1 MSSRPTSRRTPAAR
15 TTRSAAAT
23 PILNDVWYH
32 AAATYDGTS
41 WKLYL
46 NGNLET
52 LSCPTTCSP
61 GATPRSDSI
70 QGVGLGAM
78 IDSTGTALGRF
89 DGVIDEARVW
99 SVARTQL
106 QIQGTMDSELTSGT
120 NLEARWGLND
130 ASGEDVTD
138 SLPSPADG
146 VLAGTGYD
154 WVPGFV
160 PPAAGNSAPNAPAL
174 NAPLNG
180 ATGIATSPTLSVGV
194 SDPNSSDL
202 LTVTFFGRPLASGNF
217 TEIGQNT
224 GVVSGTNTATT
235 WVNRGAGQTFEWYA
249 TVNDGTLTTTGPTW
263 TFHTLASVDP
273 VFVGVGDIGSC
284 SVTTDTDTGNVIAG
298 IDGAIWTTGDNVYPN
313 GTATDF
319 ANCYADT
326 PWGTAPIKDRTRPIP
341 GNHDWGAGVTD
352 NLDGYFGYFG
362 LNANDGGTS
371 YYSYD
376 INSYWHVVNLDS
388 ECEEALLGGCDVG
401 SAQEL
406 WLKADLA
413 ANSTKNVIALWHKP
427 RYSSGQTNLQVL
439 QPLWDDLYAAGAD
452 ILLDG
457 HDHIYERFVP
467 MKSGAALSDPPV
479 ADPTYGIQQFTVGT
493 GGEAHHSLGTVL
505 DTSVVRNNTDF
516 GIMKF
521 TLHANSYD
529 WVFLPIAGST
539 FTDSGTGTVHDAP
552 PAPNNAP
559 VANSASFSIPAGAST
574 GGTLTASDADS
585 DPLTFSIV
593 SPPSKGTLSLDNA
606 TTGAY
611 TYSSFPS
618 ATGTDSFT
626 FKVNDGLAD
635 SNVATVTVTV
645 LPSQRYWLVA
655 SDGGIFTFG
664 DGRVLWLDRR
674 TDRSTSRSSAWR
686 QRRRGRATGWWRPT
700 VGSSPSATP
709 ASSAHAVAPASTN
722 RSSAWPPRRP
732 ASATGW
738 WRATAAL
745 PFGDARF
752 YGSMGGQTLDQPVVG
767 MAATPDGH
775 GYWLVASDGGIFA
788 FGDAGFFGSTGGQL
802 LDQPVVG
809 MAPTPAATATGWW
822 PATAASSPS
831 ATPASTARRAAS
843 R

>member
-1 MSSRPTSRRTPAAR
+1 M
-15 TTRSAAAT
+15 
-23 PILNDVWYH
+23 
-32 AAATYDGTS
+32 
-41 WKLYL
+41 
-46 NGNLET
+46 
-52 LSCPTTCSP
+52 
-61 GATPRSDSI
+61 
-70 QGVGLGAM
+70 
-78 IDSTGTALGRF
+78 
-89 DGVIDEARVW
+89 
-99 SVARTQL
+99 
-106 QIQGTMDSELTSGT
+106 
-120 NLEARWGLND
+120 
-130 ASGEDVTD
+130 
-138 SLPSPADG
+138 
-146 VLAGTGYD
+146 
-154 WVPGFV
+154 
-160 PPAAGNSAPNAPAL
+160 
-174 NAPLNG
+174 
-180 ATGIATSPTLSVGV
+180 
-194 SDPNSSDL
+194 
-202 LTVTFFGRPLASGNF
+202 
-217 TEIGQNT
+217 
-224 GVVSGTNTATT
+224 
-235 WVNRGAGQTFEWYA
+235 
-249 TVNDGTLTTTGPTW
+249 
-263 TFHTLASVDP
+263 
-273 VFVGVGDIGSC
+273 
-284 SVTTDTDTGNVIAG
+284 
-298 IDGAIWTTGDNVYPN
+298 
-313 GTATDF
+313 
-319 ANCYADT
+319 
-326 PWGTAPIKDRTRPIP
+326 
-341 GNHDWGAGVTD
+341 
-352 NLDGYFGYFG
+352 
-362 LNANDGGTS
+362 NANDGGTS

-376 INSYWHVVNLDS
+376 INSHWHVVNLDS
-388 ECEEALLGGCDVG
+388 ECEETLLGGCDVG

-427 RYSSGQTNLQVL
+427 RYSSGQTNLQAL

-664 DGRVLWLDRR
+664 TRGLLRLDRR
-674 TDRSTSRSSAWR
+674 PCARPAGCRHGADPDGAGLLAGRGDGGIFTFGDAALLRITGGTAPEPTDRRHGRHADRPRLLAGRDATAASSPSVTPLPTDRPAAMHSTSRSSASPRPPTGHGYWLRRPATAASSPSATRASTARRAASTSTSRSSAW
-686 QRRRGRATGWWRPT
+686 
-700 VGSSPSATP
+700 
-709 ASSAHAVAPASTN
+709 
-722 RSSAWPPRRP
+722 PP
-732 ASATGW
+732 
-738 WRATAAL
+738 
-745 PFGDARF
+745 
-752 YGSMGGQTLDQPVVG
+752 
-767 MAATPDGH
+767 TPDGH
-775 GYWLVASDGGIFA
+775 GYWLVASDGGIFT
-788 FGDAGFFGSTGGQL
+788 FGDAGFYGSTGGQHLNAADRRHGADAARSRL
-802 LDQPVVG
+802 LAGGQRRRHLRLRRRRLLRLDG
-809 MAPTPAATATGWW
+809 
-822 PATAASSPS
+822 
-831 ATPASTARRAAS
+831 RAAALRAGRGDGRS
-843 R
+843 LDEDPSLAAPGRIRGVAGGVVAHRSCSLGRVSTRPIPRTRARGCLPDRPDESHRVHHG